1 MRKVFLLFL
10 FVFGVGLQAQ
20 NEFRVSLDTNQIK
33 IGESIEASI
42 YASIPLNSN
51 YQWPILE
58 DSLSAITLIQ
68 SSSID
73 STIKEDQLILR
84 QSLSFT
90 SFDSNEV
97 FFPSL
102 EIKFDEQSLS
112 SDSISIKVFFPEIK
126 EDQDYFDIK
135 APRTIAFDYWLLLW
149 YSLAA
154 LGLGLLIYLI
164 VRYWPKKQKK
174 EAEIPIELDPR
185 SPSQWAL
192 DQLRDL
198 ERKELWQQDEI
209 KQYYSELIDIL
220 RHFLERQ
227 YGIKAMESTAEE
239 LIEKL
244 ENRVTSAALMTEL
257 RKSLRLSTLVKYAR
271 ERGMASEHEQ
281 ALNSIREFVNQ
292 HANSEDDV

>member
-90 SFDSNEV
+90 SFDSNEL
-97 FFPSL
+97 FLDDL
-102 EIKFDEQSLS
+102 EVVLVS
-112 SDSISIKVFFPEIK
+112 SDFVFVFRRDVCITKFHKVIN
-126 EDQDYFDIK
+126 
-135 APRTIAFDYWLLLW
+135 
-149 YSLAA
+149 
-154 LGLGLLIYLI
+154 I
-164 VRYWPKKQKK
+164 V
-174 EAEIPIELDPR
+174 
-185 SPSQWAL
+185 S
-192 DQLRDL
+192 
-198 ERKELWQQDEI
+198 
-209 KQYYSELIDIL
+209 
-220 RHFLERQ
+220 
-227 YGIKAMESTAEE
+227 
-239 LIEKL
+239 
-244 ENRVTSAALMTEL
+244 
-257 RKSLRLSTLVKYAR
+257 RLV
-271 ERGMASEHEQ
+271 Q
-281 ALNSIREFVNQ
+281 
-292 HANSEDDV
+292 